1 MEKRGL
7 LDCVDCDCEFFGGDC
22 LDAAGFGAGFD
33 AGFGAAAVGAGAG
46 AVGAAAA
53 GVGAGSPPDPGRR
66 IRFRPPGLLT
76 LGAVGVEYRTLAAA
90 VMAN

>member
-22 LDAAGFGAGFD
+22 LDAAGFD
-33 AGFGAAAVGAGAG
+33 ADFGAAAVGAGAG
-46 AVGAAAA
+46 AVGAATA